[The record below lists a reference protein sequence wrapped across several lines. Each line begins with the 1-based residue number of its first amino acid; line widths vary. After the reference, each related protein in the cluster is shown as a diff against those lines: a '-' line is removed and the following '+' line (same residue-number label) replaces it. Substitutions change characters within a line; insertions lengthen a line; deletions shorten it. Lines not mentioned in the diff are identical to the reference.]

1 MKPIKYFILPFIA
14 LCATAFVSSC
24 SDDPKDGDAPR
35 LFRPVASLE
44 TSNNN
49 IIASWDNIKGATTYT
64 LTLYQ
69 VTGTDDN
76 GDNIYTPIRTVT
88 CNESP
93 YRFDNLTWDEK
104 YKVDI
109 SCVGETKSS
118 LTYTTSDV
126 SLSYPTTLK
135 AVKTI
140 ENAARVSWEVD
151 KEEQKIYAIKV
162 VDAAGNEIVNTIS
175 PSQYLTGYIDI
186 MGLEPTT
193 KYTFYAYSDSE
204 VYDNS
209 TYAGKLTGTTTKVID
224 FDTEYGAGKW
234 IDIRDFDEKMAKDTL
249 KTSDF
254 WSLVGDGYTVI
265 LRGDFDY
272 KVNNEVILDRS
283 VRFVTASTLGSNA
296 RFVSSGGMSISQD
309 IDWVE
314 FIDVDFISDKALP
327 DGGNEIEK
335 NTDKGFGGRQVI
347 NLNGVASSIKKLS
360 FKGCTIQGYR
370 AFLRTQQDYDGFNEV
385 LIENCVINGIGD
397 QGVFTS
403 TNKLGD
409 WHKIT
414 MRNTTVTNIVM
425 LCDFRQT
432 AHMDDA
438 SIPALTMNIEN
449 CTFCYAPMETTAN
462 ANTPLFRLGDNEV
475 TLNVSKTLFG
485 PSMFTGGSG
494 SSVTTYKA
502 GEAGSIF
509 VNGTAFGANVSKSF
523 KTNFK
528 WTEVGANLTT
538 YPLDGLNE
546 LSMDE
551 TELWSKPSKGEFRIM
566 GNIGEDGVGDARWN
580 N

>member
-1 MKPIKYFILPFIA
+1 MKLNKYLFLSFIA

-24 SDDPKDGDAPR
+24 SDDPTDGDAPR

-49 IIASWDNIKGATTYT
+49 IIASWDNIKGATSYT

-76 GDNIYTPIRTVT
+76 GDNIYQAIRTST
-88 CNESP
+88 CSESP
-93 YRFDNLTWDEK
+93 YRFTDLTWDEK

-109 SCVGETKSS
+109 SCTGDTKSS
-118 LTYTTSDV
+118 ETYTTSDV

-135 AVKTI
+135 NVKTI
-140 ENAARVSWEVD
+140 ESAARLTWEVD
-151 KEEQKIYAIKV
+151 EDEQRIRAIKA
-162 VDAAGNEIVNTIS
+162 VDASGNEVITTIS
-175 PSQYLTGYIDI
+175 SSQYAKGYIDI
-186 MGLEPTT
+186 MGLSPTT

-209 TYAGKLTGTTTKVID
+209 TYAGKLTGTTTKSID
-224 FDTEYGAGKW
+224 FNTEYGEGKW
-234 IDIRDFDEKMAKDTL
+234 IDIREFDEKQAKDTL
-249 KTSDF
+249 KTSEF
-254 WSLVGDGYTVI
+254 WSLVGDGYTII

-272 KVNNEVILDRS
+272 KVNNEVVLDRS
-283 VRFVTASTLGSNA
+283 VRFVTASTLGGNA
-296 RFVSSGGMSISQD
+296 RFISSGGMTISDD

-314 FIDVDFISDKALP
+314 FDNVDFISDKALP
-327 DGGNEIEK
+327 DGGNEIET

-347 NLNGVASSIKKLS
+347 NLNGVASSIKTLT

-385 LIENCVINGIGD
+385 LIEDCVINGIGD

-403 TNKLGD
+403 TNKYGD
-409 WHKIT
+409 WQKIT

-432 AHMDDA
+432 AHMDDP

-475 TLNVSKTLFG
+475 TLNVSNTLFG
-485 PSMFTGGSG
+485 PSMYTGGSG
-494 SSVTTYKA
+494 SALTTYKA

-509 VNGTAFGANVSKSF
+509 VNGTAYGANVSKSF
-523 KTNFK
+523 KTNFT
-528 WTEVGANLTT
+528 WAEVGTNLTT
-538 YPLDGLNE
+538 YPLDGLQE
-546 LSMDE
+546 LSMSE
-551 TELWSKPSKGEFRIM
+551 TDLWSNPSKGEFRIM